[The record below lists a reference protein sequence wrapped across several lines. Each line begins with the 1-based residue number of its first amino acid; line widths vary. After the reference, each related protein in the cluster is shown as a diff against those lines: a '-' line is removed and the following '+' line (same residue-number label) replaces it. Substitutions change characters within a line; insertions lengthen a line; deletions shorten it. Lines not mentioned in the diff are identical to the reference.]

1 MAGPYNAESIPIG
14 TDSYL
19 PGGDGQPLLLR
30 VQSFSEGG
38 NVMTCNVGGIE
49 RPIRIVL
56 GIVLL
61 GVGAFAGLPVAA
73 TTVLLVVGTIAL
85 VTGAIGYCPAWA
97 LLGFN
102 TCPTNPPRKV

>member
-1 MAGPYNAESIPIG
+1 MKS
-14 TDSYL
+14 
-19 PGGDGQPLLLR
+19 
-30 VQSFSEGG
+30 
-38 NVMTCNVGGIE
+38 NVGGIE

-56 GIVLL
+56 GVVLL
-61 GVGAFAGLPVAA
+61 GIGAFAGLPVEA

-85 VTGAIGYCPAWA
+85 VTGAISYCPLWA